1 MCLDEISLVL
11 CRHVNTLESISIA
24 NLWIYLSGCWFGE
37 KTLINIGMN
46 LDAAPYEYAMYGG
59 GTPNLD
65 GLQYTLQHMLH

>member
-11 CRHVNTLESISIA
+11 RRHVNTLESISIA
-24 NLWIYLSGCWFGE
+24 NLWIHLSGCWFGE

-46 LDAAPYEYAMYGG
+46 LDAPYEYAMYGG

-65 GLQYTLQHMLH
+65 GLQYTLQNMLH